1 MAVGR
6 KNFIFFHCPLDG
18 VRFKKSYRGVFYMGL
33 NELESLIPIDPFIKS
48 EFVCTMFKI

>member
-18 VRFKKSYRGVFYMGL
+18 VRFSVQKVPFFYIYYEKCVKGVL
-33 NELESLIPIDPFIKS
+33 SPNNCIKPA
-48 EFVCTMFKI
+48 